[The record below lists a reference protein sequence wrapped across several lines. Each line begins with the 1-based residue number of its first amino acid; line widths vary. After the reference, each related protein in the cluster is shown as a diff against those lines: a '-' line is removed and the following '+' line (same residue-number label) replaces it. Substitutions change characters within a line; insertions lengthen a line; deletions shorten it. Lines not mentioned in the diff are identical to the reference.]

1 MDASSNDA
9 TTTTTGFVTTS
20 MENMTIMK
28 KEPTTTTTTTEP
40 KKTNKTKT
48 KKGTGED
55 PRRRIDNKINNNAE
69 LASSVGVSEEPQPTT
84 PPAPVQRIASV
95 NDDGPKRND
104 DGIGADGNGDGDVG
118 VRASVQARV
127 EAYEGMV
134 HESEK
139 NAAVSSPRT
148 PINQKPARRP
158 TAEALEQGTR
168 EAFVAF
174 SKFGRGG
181 GAQTHDAQTFDK
193 KEKIMDS
200 TRFAKLCRET
210 LFPRN
215 AEARRKCEIAF
226 TKHSGLV
233 QRKIDYVTFK
243 RILRDEVVELAGMKS
258 VEDVQARL
266 VDAKPSVGGATPP
279 SVQRLHDD
287 YTEQSRMEQQKSP
300 SSRRLTPS
308 SSITDT
314 VALSDPASLPPVK
327 GLRAAYERFTQF
339 SPSCARL
346 STTRWL
352 KLCEDCG
359 LFTVVADFDAISA
372 GIVFNAIE
380 KARATKTLDFDS
392 FRLALELSAR
402 RAGRPY
408 VDFAARVASGVPLIR
423 ASVPSPTPVRLA
435 DDTQTFTS
443 TARDVHRDKVLTP
456 RALSIRKASAPP
468 SA

>member
-9 TTTTTGFVTTS
+9 TTTTRVVTTS

-28 KEPTTTTTTTEP
+28 KEPTTKTEA
-40 KKTNKTKT
+40 KKTKTKT

-55 PRRRIDNKINNNAE
+55 PRRRVNVEINNAE
-69 LASSVGVSEEPQPTT
+69 LASLVGVSDEPQPTT
-84 PPAPVQRIASV
+84 PPPPPPPVQRIASV
-95 NDDGPKRND
+95 NDDGSKRND
-104 DGIGADGNGDGDVG
+104 DGIGAAGDGDGDVG
-118 VRASVQARV
+118 VRPSVQARV

-134 HESEK
+134 HETEK

-148 PINQKPARRP
+148 PINQKIARRP
-158 TAEALEQGTR
+158 TPEALEQGTR
-168 EAFVAF
+168 DAFVAF

-181 GAQTHDAQTFDK
+181 GAQAHDAQAFDN

-243 RILRDEVVELAGMKS
+243 RILREEVVEIAGMKS

-279 SVQRLHDD
+279 SAQRLHDD

-346 STTRWL
+346 STARWL

-380 KARATKTLDFDS
+380 KARSTKTLDFDS

-402 RAGRPY
+402 RAGRSY

-443 TARDVHRDKVLTP
+443 TARDIHRDKVLTP

>member
-1 MDASSNDA
+1 ME
-9 TTTTTGFVTTS
+9 TTIRVS
-20 MENMTIMK
+20 E
-28 KEPTTTTTTTEP
+28 EPPTTTTSEAPTSGIAVTSD
-40 KKTNKTKT
+40 
-48 KKGTGED
+48 GIASGARDSVAVGED
-55 PRRRIDNKINNNAE
+55 
-69 LASSVGVSEEPQPTT
+69 
-84 PPAPVQRIASV
+84 
-95 NDDGPKRND
+95 DDD
-104 DGIGADGNGDGDVG
+104 AG

-134 HESEK
+134 QETEK
-139 NAAVSSPRT
+139 MAVASSPRT
-148 PINQKPARRP
+148 PNRTISRRP
-158 TAEALEQGTR
+158 TPEALEQGTR
-168 EAFVAF
+168 ETFIAF

-181 GAQTHDAQTFDK
+181 GAQTRDGQTFDK

-200 TRFAKLCRET
+200 TRFAKLCREV

-215 AEARRKCEIAF
+215 TEAMRKCEIAF
-226 TKHSGLV
+226 TKHCGLG

-243 RILRDEVVELAGMKS
+243 RILRDEVVEIAGMKS
-258 VEDVQARL
+258 MEDVQARL
-266 VDAKPSVGGATPP
+266 VEAKPSVGEATPP
-279 SVQRLHDD
+279 SAQRLHDD
-287 YTEQSRMEQQKSP
+287 YTEQNRMEQQKSP
-300 SSRRLTPS
+300 SSRRLTQS

-314 VALSDPASLPPVK
+314 TALSDPMSLPQVK

-380 KARATKTLDFDS
+380 KARSTKTLDFDS

-435 DDTQTFTS
+435 DDTKTFTS

-456 RALSIRKASAPP
+456 RALSIRKSSAPP